1 MKKIIGI
8 YGTTHL
14 ALVVLAAF
22 LKKKYTVILFERNLS
37 SLKDIENGK
46 LPIYEPFVPKIL
58 EDGKKNKKL
67 IFAYDHRKCLKK
79 ISLLYFVEDSIKTKE
94 GIDLKNLIKSIK
106 FITKNKKEKFTMII
120 SSQVPVGTTVSLK
133 NKINSNR
140 KNKINFSYIPEFL
153 RLGNAFELYL
163 KQDYIIIGN
172 ENTEVFNMVSNVL
185 KIFSKNI
192 FSMGLNDAEF
202 SKHFAN
208 IFVASSV
215 SLVSQ
220 FSEIADYMG
229 VNLKKVG
236 LALRHDKRIGQKS
249 YILPG
254 LGFTGGNIERD
265 LKVVSKLVSTK
276 IKKKPILLNSIVK
289 INEQHNQTPVN
300 LIIKK
305 FKSIKGKKISFL
317 GVTYK
322 ENTDTMRGS
331 LALIYAKK
339 LQKLGAKIKMY
350 DANINIKS
358 KIKNIEICTILN
370 DCLKDSDILIT
381 IISKKEYKNLS
392 PKLCNKLMRS
402 KYIIDA
408 ANMFDARAFKLAGF
422 NYAGIG
428 TGYKF

>member
-1 MKKIIGI
+1 MKKIIGV

-14 ALVVLAAF
+14 ALVVSAAF
-22 LKKKYTVILFERNLS
+22 LKKKYKVILFEKNLS
-37 SLKDIENGK
+37 SLKNIEDGK

-58 EDGKKNKKL
+58 ENAKKNKQL
-67 IFAYDHRKCLKK
+67 TFAYDHKKNLKK
-79 ISLLYFVEDSIKTKE
+79 ISLLYFAEDSVKTKE
-94 GIDLKNLIKSIK
+94 GIDLDKLVKNIK
-106 FITKNKKEKFTMII
+106 FITSNKKEKFTMII
-120 SSQVPVGTTVSLK
+120 SSQVPVGTTVNLS
-133 NKINSNR
+133 NKINLIR
-140 KNKINFSYIPEFL
+140 KEKIDFVYIPEFL

-172 ENTEVFNMVSNVL
+172 DNTKVFVAISNIL

-192 FSMGLNDAEF
+192 FPMGLSDAEF

-220 FSEIADYMG
+220 FSQIADHMG

-265 LKVVSKLVSTK
+265 LKVVSKLVLTK
-276 IKKKPILLNSIVK
+276 TKKKPILLDSILK
-289 INEQHNQTPVN
+289 INELHNQIPVN
-300 LIIKK
+300 LIVNK
-305 FKSIKGKKISFL
+305 FKNIQNKKISFL

-322 ENTDTMRGS
+322 ENTDTLKGS
-331 LALIYAKK
+331 LALEYAKK
-339 LQKLGAKIKMY
+339 LQKLGAIIKMY
-350 DANINIKS
+350 DANLQAKSKFGNIK
-358 KIKNIEICTILN
+358 ICKTLN
-370 DCLKDSDILIT
+370 DCIKGSDILI
-381 IISKKEYKNLS
+381 IVIAKKEYKNLS
-392 PKLCNKLMRS
+392 PKLCSKLMRS
-402 KYIIDA
+402 NYIIDA
-408 ANMFDARAFKLAGF
+408 ANMLNAEDFKIAGF
-422 NYAGIG
+422 NYSGIG